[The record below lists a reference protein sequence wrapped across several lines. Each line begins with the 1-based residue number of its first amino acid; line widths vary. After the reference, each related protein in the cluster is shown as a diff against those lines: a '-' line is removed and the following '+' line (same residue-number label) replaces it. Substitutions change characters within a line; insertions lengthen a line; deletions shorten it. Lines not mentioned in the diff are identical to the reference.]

1 MMTYLFVAI
10 LIILCSAVY
19 AGMNTDSFYRMGEY
33 SWEREKI
40 VFDGIAA
47 FYYVSA
53 TFCVAVFWPI
63 ALPLIG
69 AFFVGK
75 WFRNMKNVKN
85 KSTS

>member
-19 AGMNTDSFYRMGEY
+19 AGMNTDSFYKGSDYGYNRGEV
-33 SWEREKI
+33 ELDET
-40 VFDGIAA
+40 AA
-47 FYYVSA
+47 FAYFVA
-53 TFCVAVFWPI
+53 TLFVAFTWPI

-75 WFRNMKNVKN
+75 WFRNRKNVKN